1 MKKILSLKVL
11 PILTAIILTGCAF
24 ADESTPE
31 EVILEHLGEGVEINE
46 PYAKEVEYDSDKTL
60 KEKLSDVYHLEIE
73 HIDRPSYL
81 FENILTKEYGG
92 NSLIEKTHVWGAFNG
107 YWDYKIN
114 ESSDN
119 DSLFGFN
126 ALNLGIDG
134 DFKNNSADFRIMMG
148 IIPQSHRNMTKNM
161 FSDVYIGTNKIPH
174 HRVMFGHIR
183 PKVGMEGGNSAYT
196 LPFLYRSQIA
206 RTYGQARRV
215 GARII
220 GDYSLIDYEFGGYD
234 SDTYFNNFFSG
245 AEFVGWV
252 NFKPLGLT
260 DGKYGSLKIGGGIDT
275 GQRVDGFC
283 VTGAYIGYDYKNFFA
298 NFEWA
303 NADGSNGGTSGYQNL
318 NRSTGFYTTVG
329 YRITPKL
336 QIVARYDEFDPDK
349 RIKHNN
355 SREYSLG
362 LNYFIKGQALRLIL
376 NYMFCQN
383 DSAKDSHRIML
394 GTQILL

>member
-1 MKKILSLKVL
+1 MKKILSRKVL
-11 PILTAIILTGCAF
+11 PIIAIIVMSGCAF

-46 PYAKEVEYDSDKTL
+46 PFAKKAEYDTSKTL
-60 KEKLSDVYHLEIE
+60 KEKLSDVYHLEVE

-81 FENILTKEYGG
+81 FENILTKEYSE
-92 NSLIEKTHVWGAFNG
+92 NSLIERTHVWGAFNG
-107 YWDYKIN
+107 YWDYRIN

-126 ALNLGIDG
+126 ALNIGIDG

-234 SDTYFNNFFSG
+234 SDTYFNSFFSG

-260 DGKYGSLKIGGGIDT
+260 DGKYGSLKIGGGIDA
-275 GQRVDGFC
+275 GHRVDGFC

-303 NADGSNGGTSGYQNL
+303 SADGSNGGTSGYQNL